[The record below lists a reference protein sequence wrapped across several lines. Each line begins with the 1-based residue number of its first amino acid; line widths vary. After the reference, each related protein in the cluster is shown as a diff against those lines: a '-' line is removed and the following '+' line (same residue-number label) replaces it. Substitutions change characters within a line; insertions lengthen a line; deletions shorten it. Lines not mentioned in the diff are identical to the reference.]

1 MINGISISHDNFATV
16 CRIDDFSDEL
26 KIEIRK
32 RLSAICHGPDAV
44 KEKRVFSSYKH
55 TLKEFNKRYRSKTER
70 IKKGMIGELLT
81 HILLLK
87 TYPNFEPANP
97 FFNMEEGSIKKG
109 FDLVVFD
116 NRLNQMWISEVKSGS
131 AGVNNADGFNK
142 GLLNAAKKD
151 LETRLGEN
159 ETNLWHNAINGAKI
173 ALSRGK
179 VKDQINQIL
188 EECYQ
193 EAADGKQDGFSKNV
207 ILISVTYKST
217 DDPITVNEVKKKGEK
232 IIDEVLFRNVIVFS
246 IQKETYQRVA
256 EFLESETER
265 KLP

>member
-1 MINGISISHDNFATV
+1 MINGVSIDHKKFATV
-16 CRIDDFSDEL
+16 CRVDDFSDEL
-26 KIEIRK
+26 KSEIRE
-32 RLSAICHGPDAV
+32 RLSTTCHGPDAV
-44 KEKRVFSSYKH
+44 AAESVFASYKQ
-55 TLKEFNKRYRSKTER
+55 TLREFNKRYRSKSDN

-87 TYPNFEPANP
+87 IYPDFEPANP

-109 FDLVVFD
+109 FDLIIFD
-116 NRLNQMWISEVKSGS
+116 SKLNQMWISEVKSGN
-131 AGVNNADGFNK
+131 AGVKNANSFNK
-142 GLLNAAKKD
+142 GLLNKAKND
-151 LETRLGEN
+151 LKKRLGEN

-173 ALSRGK
+173 ALSGGE

-193 EAADGKQDGFSKNV
+193 EAADEEQDGSSKNV

-217 DDPITVNEVKKKGEK
+217 DDPITVKEVRKNGKKV
-232 IIDEVLFRNVIVFS
+232 IDDELFRDVIVFS

-256 EFLESETER
+256 EFLEGEAEQ
-265 KLP
+265 